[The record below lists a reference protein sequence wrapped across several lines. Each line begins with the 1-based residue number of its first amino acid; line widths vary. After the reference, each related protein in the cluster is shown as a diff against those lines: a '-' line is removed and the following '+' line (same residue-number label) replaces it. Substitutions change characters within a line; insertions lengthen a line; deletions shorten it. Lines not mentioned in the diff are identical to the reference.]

1 MLIVCVL
8 GGLKTFLTPPKLLV
22 CVLGGLKTETGIH
35 SFLDPPFSIFEWP
48 TTHVQFFF
56 QNDQLLNIYQEI

>member
-1 MLIVCVL
+1 MAYIMLCESL
-8 GGLKTFLTPPKLLV
+8 EFN
-22 CVLGGLKTETGIH
+22 IH

-56 QNDQLLNIYQEI
+56 QNDQQQDERLQRKPTFYVWFVNK

>member
-1 MLIVCVL
+1 MAYIMLCESWE
-8 GGLKTFLTPPKLLV
+8 FN
-22 CVLGGLKTETGIH
+22 IH
-35 SFLDPPFSIFEWP
+35 SFLDPPPFSIFEQP